1 MTYKLNNE
9 VKKINSPIVLLL
21 CDQELRF
28 NNGAE
33 LAEKKFDKPYI
44 IDTITAK
51 DSVVFIAVSEKDNM
65 PTTDGIDEKEVSFF

>member
-21 CDQELRF
+21 FNQELRF
-28 NNGAE
+28 NNGIE
-33 LAEKKFDKPYI
+33 LAKKEFDKPYI

-51 DSVVFIAVSEKDNM
+51 DSVVFITVLEKENM
-65 PTTDGIDEKEVSFF
+65 PTTDWSKDKDISFF

>member
-28 NNGAE
+28 NNGTE
-33 LAEKKFDKPYI
+33 LAEKEFDKPYI
-44 IDTITAK
+44 IDNITAK

>member
-9 VKKINSPIVLLL
+9 VKKIKSPIVLLL

-28 NNGAE
+28 NNGIE
-33 LAEKKFDKPYI
+33 LAKKEFDTPYT

-51 DSVVFIAVSEKDNM
+51 DSVVFITVLEKENM
-65 PTTDGIDEKEVSFF
+65 PTTDWSKDKDISFF

>member
-1 MTYKLNNE
+1 MTYKLNSE
-9 VKKINSPIVLLL
+9 LKKIKSPIVLLL

-28 NNGAE
+28 NNGTE
-33 LAEKKFDKPYI
+33 LAEKEFNKPYI

-51 DSVVFIAVSEKDNM
+51 DNVVFITVLEKDNM

>member
-9 VKKINSPIVLLL
+9 VKKIKTPVVLLL

-33 LAEKKFDKPYI
+33 LAEKEFEQPYI

-51 DSVVFIAVSEKDNM
+51 DSLVYITVLEKDNM
-65 PTTDGIDEKEVSFF
+65 PTTDWSDEKEVSFF

>member
-1 MTYKLNNE
+1 MTYKLNSE
-9 VKKINSPIVLLL
+9 LKKIKSPIVLLL

-33 LAEKKFDKPYI
+33 LAEKEFNKPYI

-51 DSVVFIAVSEKDNM
+51 DSVVFITVLEKDNM

>member
-33 LAEKKFDKPYI
+33 LAEKEFNKPYI

-51 DSVVFIAVSEKDNM
+51 DSVVFITVLEKDNM
-65 PTTDGIDEKEVSFF
+65 PTTDWSKDKDISFF

>member
-28 NNGAE
+28 NNGVE
-33 LAEKKFDKPYI
+33 LAEKEFFKPYI
-44 IDTITAK
+44 IDSITAK
-51 DSVVFIAVSEKDNM
+51 GSVVFITVLEKDNM
-65 PTTDGIDEKEVSFF
+65 PTTDGINEKEVSFF